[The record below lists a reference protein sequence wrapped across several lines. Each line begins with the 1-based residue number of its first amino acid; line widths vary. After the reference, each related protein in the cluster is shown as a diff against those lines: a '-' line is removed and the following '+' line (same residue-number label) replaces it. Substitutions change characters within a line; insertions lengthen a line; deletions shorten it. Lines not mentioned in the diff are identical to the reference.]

1 MTKTPTTIVHVHQP
15 ERTEYVTRNVNVHE
29 HRAPTDQS
37 VALLKEMEK
46 AASNKIIEA
55 IRVTNSDF
63 EAVIQWQWE
72 AMSDQIVGVAVFSIG
87 GTKLKAEHRGAAFKV
102 EQSTDFILA
111 LRDAMA
117 KEIAN
122 HILGKS
128 MPKELPGFAQWR
140 K

>member
-1 MTKTPTTIVHVHQP
+1 MRAPTIVHVHQP
-15 ERTEYVTRNVNVHE
+15 ERTEYVTRTVNVHE

-46 AASNKIIEA
+46 AATDKIVESM
-55 IRVTNSDF
+55 RVTNSDF
-63 EAVIQWQWE
+63 EAVIQWYWDV
-72 AMSDQIVGVAVFSIG
+72 MNDQTVGVAVFSIG
-87 GTKLKAEHRGAAFKV
+87 GTKLRAEHRGRV
-102 EQSTDFILA
+102 DRMEQSTDFILA